1 MNDVATPC
9 SSIPRKSIG
18 WSIALSIFLIVAGL
32 IAILLPPLM
41 GLGVTLY
48 IGWLLIFSAIAHF
61 AFAWKSHSAG
71 AVMWEV
77 LVGLV
82 YLFAGGY
89 LILHPLA
96 GLLSLTLLLAIYL
109 LVEGIFEII
118 LAFKLTRNGR
128 FWMILEGVVTI
139 VLAVMIWRT
148 WPFSTIWAIGT
159 LVGIS
164 MIFSGFSRL
173 MFSLACRRSLA
184 LDMKSA

>member
-1 MNDVATPC
+1 MIDASTC

-18 WSIALSIFLIVAGL
+18 WSIALSVLLILAG
-32 IAILLPPLM
+32 IAAILLPPIM
-41 GLGVTLY
+41 GLGVTLF
-48 IGWLLIFSAIAHF
+48 IGWLLILSGITHLV
-61 AFAWKSHSAG
+61 FAWKSHSAG
-71 AVMWEV
+71 AVLWEV

-109 LVEGIFEII
+109 LIEGVLEIV
-118 LAFKLTRNGR
+118 LSFKITRNGR
-128 FWMILEGVVTI
+128 TWLVFEGIITIILAI
-139 VLAVMIWRT
+139 MIWRT

-164 MIFSGFSRL
+164 MLFSGFSRL
-173 MFSLACRRSLA
+173 MFSLACRRALA
-184 LDMKSA
+184 NAL

>member
-1 MNDVATPC
+1 MNDATTAC
-9 SSIPRKSIG
+9 SSIPRKSIN
-18 WSIALSIFLIVAGL
+18 WSIALSVFLILAGL
-32 IAILLPPLM
+32 VAIMLPPIM
-41 GLGVTLY
+41 GLGVTIY
-48 IGWLLIFSAIAHF
+48 IGWLLILSAIAHF

-71 AVMWEV
+71 AVLWEV
-77 LVGLV
+77 LVGIV

-96 GLLSLTLLLAIYL
+96 GLLSLTLLLALYL
-109 LVEGIFEII
+109 CVEGIFEIV
-118 LAFKLTRNGR
+118 LSFQLTRSGR
-128 FWMILEGVVTI
+128 FWMILEGIVTI

-184 LDMKSA
+184 AGL

>member
-1 MNDVATPC
+1 MNDAAIAC

-18 WSIALSIFLIVAGL
+18 WSIALSIFLILAGL
-32 IAILLPPLM
+32 VAILLPPIM

-48 IGWLLIFSAIAHF
+48 IGWLLVFSGIAHF
-61 AFAWKSHSAG
+61 VFAWKSHSAG
-71 AVMWEV
+71 AVLWEV

-109 LVEGIFEII
+109 CIEGIFEII
-118 LAFKLTRNGR
+118 LSFQLTRDGR
-128 FWMILEGVVTI
+128 FWMILEGIVTLI
-139 VLAVMIWRT
+139 LAVMIWRT
-148 WPFSTIWAIGT
+148 WPYSTIWAIGT

-164 MIFSGFSRL
+164 MVFSGISRL

-184 LDMKSA
+184 TGL

>member
-1 MNDVATPC
+1 MNDATTDC
-9 SSIPRKSIG
+9 SSIPPKALN
-18 WSIALSIFLIVAGL
+18 WSIALSIFLILAGL
-32 IAILLPPLM
+32 VAILLPPIM

-71 AVMWEV
+71 AVLWEI

-109 LVEGIFEII
+109 LIEGVFEIV
-118 LAFKLTRNGR
+118 LGFRLTRNGR

-139 VLAVMIWRT
+139 VLAIMIWRT

-173 MFSLACRRSLA
+173 MFALACRRSQAAVLN
-184 LDMKSA
+184 

>member
-1 MNDVATPC
+1 MNDVSTAC

-18 WSIALSIFLIVAGL
+18 WSIALSIFLILAGL
-32 IAILLPPLM
+32 IAILLPPVM

-48 IGWLLIFSAIAHF
+48 IGWLLVVSAIAHF
-61 AFAWKSHSAG
+61 AFAWKSHTAG
-71 AVMWEV
+71 AVLWEV

-89 LILHPLA
+89 IILHPFA

-109 LVEGIFEII
+109 LIEGIFEII
-118 LAFKLTRNGR
+118 LAFKITRNGR
-128 FWMILEGVVTI
+128 FWLILEGIVTI

-173 MFSLACRRSLA
+173 MFSLACSRSVA
-184 LDMKSA
+184 ASV

>member
-1 MNDVATPC
+1 MNDAAIAC

-18 WSIALSIFLIVAGL
+18 WSIALSIFLILAGL
-32 IAILLPPLM
+32 LAILLPPIM

-48 IGWLLIFSAIAHF
+48 IGWLLVLSGIAHF
-61 AFAWKSHSAG
+61 VFAWKSHSAG
-71 AVMWEV
+71 AVLWEV

-109 LVEGIFEII
+109 CIEGIFEII
-118 LAFKLTRNGR
+118 LSFQLTRDGR
-128 FWMILEGVVTI
+128 FWMIFEGIVTLI
-139 VLAVMIWRT
+139 LAVMIWRT
-148 WPFSTIWAIGT
+148 WPYSTIWAIGT

-164 MIFSGFSRL
+164 MVFSGISRL

-184 LDMKSA
+184 TSI

>member
-1 MNDVATPC
+1 MNVASTAC

-18 WSIALSIFLIVAGL
+18 WSIALSIFLILAG
-32 IAILLPPLM
+32 IVAILLPPIM

-48 IGWLLIFSAIAHF
+48 IGWLLVLSGITHLI
-61 AFAWKSHSAG
+61 FAWKSHTAG
-71 AVMWEV
+71 AVLWEV
-77 LVGLV
+77 LVGIV

-89 LILHPLA
+89 LILHPMA

-109 LVEGIFEII
+109 CIEGIIEIV
-118 LAFKLTRNGR
+118 LAFKITRSGR
-128 FWMILEGVVTI
+128 LWLILEGAITI

-164 MIFSGFSRL
+164 MLFSGFSRL
-173 MFSLACRRSLA
+173 MFSLACRRALA
-184 LDMKSA
+184 DTV

>member
-1 MNDVATPC
+1 MNDATTAC
-9 SSIPRKSIG
+9 SSIPRKALG
-18 WSIALSIFLIVAGL
+18 WSIALSTFLILAGL
-32 IAILLPPLM
+32 VAIALPPIM

-48 IGWLLIFSAIAHF
+48 IGWLLILSAIAHF
-61 AFAWKSHSAG
+61 AFAWKAHSAG
-71 AVMWEV
+71 AVLWEI
-77 LVGLV
+77 LVGLI
-82 YLFAGGY
+82 YLFAGVY

-118 LAFKLTRNGR
+118 LGFKLTRNGR

-139 VLAVMIWRT
+139 ILAIMIWRT

-173 MFSLACRRSLA
+173 MFALACRRSHLTTV
-184 LDMKSA
+184 

>member
-1 MNDVATPC
+1 MMDATTAC
-9 SSIPRKSIG
+9 SSIPSKSIG
-18 WSIALSIFLIVAGL
+18 WSIALSLFLILSGL
-32 IAILLPPLM
+32 VAILLPPLM

-48 IGWLLIFSAIAHF
+48 IGWLLLLSGVAHF
-61 AFAWKSHSAG
+61 VFAWKSHSAG
-71 AVMWEV
+71 AVLWEV

-109 LVEGIFEII
+109 CIEGIFEII
-118 LAFKLTRNGR
+118 LGFKLTRNGR
-128 FWMILEGVVTI
+128 FWMIAEGIVTLI
-139 VLAVMIWRT
+139 VAIMIWRT
-148 WPFSTIWAIGT
+148 WPSSTIWAIGT

-184 LDMKSA
+184 NTA